1 MLKDLLIARWSDMG
15 AYQET
20 VEYYQGSFDPDDIIR
35 NISEMAENG
44 YEVTNMTS
52 HNGVLYVVYKKYYP
66 EEE

>member
-1 MLKDLLIARWSDMG
+1 MG

-20 VEYYQGSFDPDDIIR
+20 VEYYQGLFNPDDIVQKIAK
-35 NISEMAENG
+35 MAEKG

>member
-1 MLKDLLIARWSDMG
+1 MG

-20 VEYYQGSFDPDDIIR
+20 VEYYQGSFNPDDIVQKIVK
-35 NISEMAENG
+35 MAEKG

-66 EEE
+66 EEEQPCRQKE